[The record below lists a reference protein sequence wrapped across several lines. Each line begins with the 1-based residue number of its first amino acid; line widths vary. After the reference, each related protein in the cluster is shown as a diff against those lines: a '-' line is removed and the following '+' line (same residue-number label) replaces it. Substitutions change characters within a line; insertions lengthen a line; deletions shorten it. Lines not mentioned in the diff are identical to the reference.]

1 MTGDGIEVMVR
12 KSKTPP
18 LTTDFTDKTT
28 AFENLTT
35 DIEESTETGKNRKPK
50 KQHKKRCMQQ
60 RGLIIIVVIAAV
72 VVLLTI
78 IVIFI
83 GFTVLKWGRKE

>member
-12 KSKTPP
+12 KSKTPTP
-18 LTTDFTDKTT
+18 TT

-35 DIEESTETGKNRKPK
+35 DIEESTEIGKNRKPK
-50 KQHKKRCMQQ
+50 KKHKKRCMQQ

-83 GFTVLKWGRKE
+83 GFTVLKWGRSDE